1 MKTLKSL
8 ILISLGLLCLN
19 FEASAQYVPGA
30 YGLTDISLLFSKTNI
45 GGSAR
50 IQAIGGAQTSLGG
63 DISAASGNPAGLG
76 FFRRSEF
83 SFSPSYNIF
92 NSNSFYKNS
101 SAFEQDTRL
110 NFANV
115 GVVFNNSKDD
125 VVPGAWRGGSF
136 AISINKVNDFNGNF
150 YYTGVNQENSIIDY
164 FAGAADGLFTDELVP
179 DLIGLSYFSYL
190 INPTSLLGPT
200 GRDDEYF
207 PITFDD
213 QVAEQS
219 EFIESTGGQYQW
231 SFAYGGN
238 FSDKIFIGASLGLSN
253 IRYETQKEYREFIDD
268 VSAESEF
275 APGVDLTVNENL
287 RLTGIGINGTV
298 GVIVKPAPFLN
309 IGASFTTPTIINI
322 DEETTPNI
330 FVDYFEDNFDSYEF
344 YIPSGDSIQLLEQYD
359 ERGDLFIT
367 EYRITTPFRASL
379 GATAF
384 LGKYGFISADVDYI
398 DYSSQKFRSRD
409 FSPDNE
415 RRVNRDLFEIYEAV
429 LNFRVG
435 AEFRY
440 DIFRFRGGF
449 GYNPSPYKDQTID
462 RSQTRI
468 TAGAGIKLPKFFID
482 LTFANTQFTSTYSPY
497 LVEPVPVVEFDNSFS
512 STTLTAGFYF

>member
-1 MKTLKSL
+1 MKTLKTL
-8 ILISLGLLCLN
+8 ILISLGFLCLN
-19 FEASAQYVPGA
+19 INANAQYVPGA

-63 DISAASGNPAGLG
+63 DISSASSNPAGLG
-76 FFRRSEF
+76 FFRKSEF

-92 NSNSFYKNS
+92 NTNS
-101 SAFEQDTRL
+101 SYLGRSSSALDTRL

-125 VVPGAWRGGSF
+125 IVPGAWRGGSF

-150 YYTGVNQENSIIDY
+150 YYEGVNDKNSIIDY

-190 INPTSLLGPT
+190 INPTSILDAS

-207 PITFDD
+207 PIIFDD

-219 EFIESTGGQYQW
+219 EDIETIGGQYEW
-231 SFAYGGN
+231 NFAYGGN
-238 FSDKIFIGASLGLSN
+238 FSDKIYVGASLGLSN
-253 IRYETQKEYREFIDD
+253 IRYETDKVYNEFIDD
-268 VSAESEF
+268 VSADEF
-275 APGVDLTVNENL
+275 APGVDLTINENL

-298 GVIVKPAPFLN
+298 GIIVKPIPFLN
-309 IGASFTTPTIINI
+309 IGASFTTPTIINV

-330 FVDYFEDNFDSYEF
+330 FVDYFEGDFPDYEF
-344 YIPSGDSIQLLEQYD
+344 YYPVGDSTEILNQID

-398 DYSSQKFRSRD
+398 DYSSQKFRSKD
-409 FSPDNE
+409 FSTE
-415 RRVNRDLFEIYEAV
+415 VEKQVNRDIFEIYKEV
-429 LNFRVG
+429 LNFRAG
-435 AEFRY
+435 AELRY
-440 DIFRFRGGF
+440 NIFRFRGGF
-449 GYNPSPYKDQTID
+449 AYNPSPYKDQTLN
-462 RSQTRI
+462 REQTTI
-468 TAGAGIKLPKFFID
+468 TAGAGIKLPKFFVD
-482 LTFANTQFTSTYSPY
+482 LAFTNTQFNSAYSPY
-497 LVEPVPVVEFDNSFS
+497 PVEPLPVVEFDNSFS